1 MWIWWVFSIRGFGGG
16 EGWWFYKLIIFSLEI
31 FLIKMVIIFGFVVNR
46 KMFKR
51 EEVLMDGRYRNYVYN
66 SG

>member
-1 MWIWWVFSIRGFGGG
+1 MMGFEYKRFWRGWGRNNDFIN
-16 EGWWFYKLIIFSLEI
+16 LIFFSLEI

-46 KMFKR
+46 KMFYR
-51 EEVLMDGRYRNYVYN
+51 EEMLMDGRYRNYVYN

>member
-1 MWIWWVFSIRGFGGG
+1 MMGFEYKRFWRGWGRNNDFIN
-16 EGWWFYKLIIFSLEI
+16 LIFFSLEI
-31 FLIKMVIIFGFVVNR
+31 FLIKMVIIFGFVVNK

>member
-1 MWIWWVFSIRGFGGG
+1 M
-16 EGWWFYKLIIFSLEI
+16 GWGRNNDFINLIFFSLEI

-46 KMFKR
+46 KMFYR
-51 EEVLMDGRYRNYVYN
+51 EEMLMDCRYRNYVYN

>member
-1 MWIWWVFSIRGFGGG
+1 MMGFEYKRFWRGWGRNNDFIN
-16 EGWWFYKLIIFSLEI
+16 LIFFSLEI
-31 FLIKMVIIFGFVVNR
+31 FLIKMVIIFGFVVNK
-46 KMFKR
+46 KMFNR